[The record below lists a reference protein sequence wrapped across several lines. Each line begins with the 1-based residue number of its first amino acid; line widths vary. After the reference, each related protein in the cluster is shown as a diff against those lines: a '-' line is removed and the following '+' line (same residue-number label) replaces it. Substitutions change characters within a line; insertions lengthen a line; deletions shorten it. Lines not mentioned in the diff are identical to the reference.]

1 MLSIQNHLL
10 QGDQVTHRTTPNRG
24 GVLKPQY
31 LVMHYT
37 AGSSARSSADWLCNP
52 AAKASAHVVLGRA
65 GEIIQLAPFNVVT
78 WHAGI
83 SHWAG
88 LTGLNNFSIGIEMD
102 NAGVLRN
109 LGDRFESAFGK
120 AYPRNEVVLARHKH
134 GTVEQAWH
142 AYTEAQIARA
152 FELAELLVAHYG
164 LKDVLG
170 HEDIARGRKS
180 DPGPAFPLASLAA
193 RVAGRMDDDFP
204 RYVVTATSLN
214 IRSGPDAAAAP
225 VAAALKR
232 GTQVALLEPGERWS
246 RVEVVGPGDVEGW
259 VFNAHLQPAPATP
272 PPGARSRGAAKPAV
286 KPAAKPAAKRAAK
299 PAAKAGARPAP
310 KPAAKAP
317 RKAAGSRSRGR

>member
-1 MLSIQNHLL
+1 MLSIKNHLL
-10 QGDQVTHRTTPNRG
+10 HGEQVTQRATPNRG
-24 GVLKPQY
+24 GPLVPQY
-31 LVMHYT
+31 LVLHYT
-37 AGSSARSSADWLCNP
+37 AGSSARSAADWLCNP

-78 WHAGI
+78 WHAGV

-88 LTGLNNFSIGIEMD
+88 LTGLNHSSIGIEMD

-134 GTVEQAWH
+134 GTLEQAWH

-164 LKDVLG
+164 LKEVLG
-170 HEDIARGRKS
+170 HEDIARGRKT

-204 RYVVTATSLN
+204 RYTVTARTLN
-214 IRSGPDAAAAP
+214 IRSGPDAAAPP
-225 VAAALKR
+225 VAPALKR
-232 GTQVALLEPGERWS
+232 GTEVALLEPGERWS
-246 RVEVVGPGDVEGW
+246 RVEVVGQGDVEGW
-259 VFNAHLQPAPATP
+259 VFNAHLQAVPTAAPP
-272 PPGARSRGAAKPAV
+272 RRRSPS
-286 KPAAKPAAKRAAK
+286 RAA
-299 PAAKAGARPAP
+299 R
-310 KPAAKAP
+310 
-317 RKAAGSRSRGR
+317 R

>member
-10 QGDQVTHRTTPNRG
+10 QGDRVTQRATPNRG

-37 AGSSARSSADWLCNP
+37 AGSSAQSSADWLCNP
-52 AAKASAHVVLGRA
+52 AAKASAHLVLGRA

-78 WHAGI
+78 WHAGV

-102 NAGVLRN
+102 NAGILRRVGSRYASSFGRSYPEDEVLI
-109 LGDRFESAFGK
+109 
-120 AYPRNEVVLARHKH
+120 ARHKH

-142 AYTEAQIARA
+142 AYTEAQIERA

-164 LKDVLG
+164 LKEVLG

-193 RVAGRMDDDFP
+193 RVTGRMDDDFP
-204 RYVVTATSLN
+204 RFVVTASTLN
-214 IRSGPDAAAAP
+214 IRSGPDAAATP
-225 VAAALKR
+225 VAPALKR
-232 GTQVALLEPGERWS
+232 GTEVALLEAGERWS
-246 RVEVVGPGDVEGW
+246 RVEVVGRGDIEGW
-259 VFNAHLQPAPATP
+259 VFNAHLQPAPAVP
-272 PPGARSRGAAKPAV
+272 PPGARSRGRAPAPTPAASPAKRRGAAKTSTRSST
-286 KPAAKPAAKRAAK
+286 AAPQ
-299 PAAKAGARPAP
+299 AR
-310 KPAAKAP
+310 K
-317 RKAAGSRSRGR
+317 RSR